1 MDFESRRQRILD
13 KMEDNS
19 IAILYSGIE
28 HHVSADE
35 YDLFTAQANRNFF
48 YLTGLRRDNMVLVLD
63 KCVEPAKTI
72 LFIEE
77 ADPTMERW
85 YGRKVTMEEAEEIS
99 GIDEVEY
106 IYELESTLDR
116 IMTRE
121 DVYTAYFDTYRH
133 QKVDLPDYNVV
144 KANEFKTDYPG
155 VAVKNLFPLVAE
167 ERMQKD
173 EDEIELTKKA
183 IITNGRFDLF
193 HPVAGVPCQQAGQFS
208 LGGQNGFCRFLD
220 GGCTATYPARSGSD
234 LRFMD
239 HDHAVPQDKAVAA
252 SATGQNHRRHAGR
265 QLHTVQVDGHSHALQ
280 LVVKGK
286 ARLHGAAGR
295 GDDKLD
301 GGCGICA
308 FQKQKLLDDGVDR
321 AGVDLTGQEHRP
333 LRQKHGIQRKALG
346 AAAAFLDHLHGN
358 SLLCF
363 FWFQYT
369 SSAVQCVSPSSLQ
382 PQVLHFRCA
391 DQLRIPTQ
399 QFQDFLLRVWLFRI
413 DVLLGIDAE
422 RTFPCGFH
430 PHSGPVPR
438 RVTAFHAAVFLPPG
452 AIYQPPALQR
462 AV

>member
-63 KCVEPAKTI
+63 KCVEPAKTM

-99 GIDEVEY
+99 GIDEIEY

-144 KANEFKTDYPG
+144 KANEFRTDYPG

-173 EDEIELTKKA
+173 EDEIELTKKG
-183 IITNGRFDLF
+183 NRSHKGRTLQ
-193 HPVAGVPCQQAGQFS
+193 C
-208 LGGQNGFCRFLD
+208 D
-220 GGCTATYPARSGSD
+220 G
-234 LRFMD
+234 
-239 HDHAVPQDKAVAA
+239 
-252 SATGQNHRRHAGR
+252 
-265 QLHTVQVDGHSHALQ
+265 
-280 LVVKGK
+280 
-286 ARLHGAAGR
+286 
-295 GDDKLD
+295 
-301 GGCGICA
+301 
-308 FQKQKLLDDGVDR
+308 
-321 AGVDLTGQEHRP
+321 
-333 LRQKHGIQRKALG
+333 
-346 AAAAFLDHLHGN
+346 
-358 SLLCF
+358 
-363 FWFQYT
+363 
-369 SSAVQCVSPSSLQ
+369 
-382 PQVLHFRCA
+382 
-391 DQLRIPTQ
+391 
-399 QFQDFLLRVWLFRI
+399 
-413 DVLLGIDAE
+413 
-422 RTFPCGFH
+422 
-430 PHSGPVPR
+430 
-438 RVTAFHAAVFLPPG
+438 
-452 AIYQPPALQR
+452 
-462 AV
+462 